1 VVEERRGMWNRMR
14 RVEIYLDTQVP
25 DQRGKELTQVVLNIQ
40 NRNKGVLNIQG
51 KNSRSTKYT
60 G

>member
-51 KNSRSTKYT
+51 
-60 G
+60 